1 MANLMR
7 VLGTEAV
14 LDPTKMEK
22 HVREQMA
29 KRLRAH
35 EDANAAR
42 KLTPEQRR
50 EKKIRKLKE
59 DTSSGVHVAIYRW
72 NLIFCCC
79 LKDFVA
85 FIFYSNFA
93 ASSANEINFC

>member
-29 KRLRAH
+29 KRLKAH
-35 EDANAAR
+35 QDANAAR
-42 KLTPEQRR
+42 KLTPDQRR
-50 EKKIRKLKE
+50 DKKIRKLKE
-59 DTSSGVHVAIYRW
+59 DTTTGVHVSVYKLVYLVVAG
-72 NLIFCCC
+72 IFGVFIGNVDILCFQSMKSC
-79 LKDFVA
+79 L
-85 FIFYSNFA
+85 
-93 ASSANEINFC
+93 

>member
-29 KRLRAH
+29 KRLKAH
-35 EDANAAR
+35 QDANAAR
-42 KLTPEQRR
+42 KLTPEQQRD
-50 EKKIRKLKE
+50 KKVRKIKE
-59 DTSSGVHVAIYRW
+59 DTTTGVHVTVY
-72 NLIFCCC
+72 
-79 LKDFVA
+79 K
-85 FIFYSNFA
+85 
-93 ASSANEINFC
+93 

>member
-29 KRLRAH
+29 KRLKAH

-50 EKKIRKLKE
+50 DKKIGKLKE
-59 DTSSGVHVAIYRW
+59 DTSSGVNVAVFRLVKF
-72 NLIFCCC
+72 NIFFCH
-79 LKDFVA
+79 L
-85 FIFYSNFA
+85 
-93 ASSANEINFC
+93 EIALG

>member
-29 KRLRAH
+29 KRLKAH
-35 EDANAAR
+35 QDANAAR
-42 KLTPEQRR
+42 KLTPDQRR

-59 DTSSGVHVAIYRW
+59 DTTTGVHVSVYKLV
-72 NLIFCCC
+72 NLLLAVLSTCSWSLLI
-79 LKDFVA
+79 D
-85 FIFYSNFA
+85 
-93 ASSANEINFC
+93 

>member
-29 KRLRAH
+29 KRLKAH

-50 EKKIRKLKE
+50 EKKINKLKE
-59 DTSSGVHVAIYRW
+59 DTSTGVNTAVFRYYIA
-72 NLIFCCC
+72 L
-79 LKDFVA
+79 
-85 FIFYSNFA
+85 
-93 ASSANEINFC
+93 

>member
-22 HVREQMA
+22 HVRDQMA
-29 KRLRAH
+29 KRLKAH

-42 KLTPEQRR
+42 KLTPQQRK
-50 EKKIRKLKE
+50 EKKISKIKE
-59 DTSSGVHVAIYRW
+59 DTSTGVHVSVYR
-72 NLIFCCC
+72 
-79 LKDFVA
+79 
-85 FIFYSNFA
+85 
-93 ASSANEINFC
+93 